1 MKATKVFGKKVIGI
15 VVVALFMLAGCG
27 NNGQEA
33 YDTAMEKGIQS
44 VVSEEYAKA
53 EVSFELAL
61 ESNKEDKKAT
71 LYLNQVQNYVQAK
84 AEFEKK
90 AYSSARKTLEKVLK
104 SKDGLKEI
112 LKAADKLNQ
121 EIEAIQKEVSVTEEK
136 LAEATRLTDA
146 KSYQESNGI
155 LDQLLKQDLGQMASE
170 FKEKCEALKQKN
182 DTALEEASRQEQE
195 KETKEAAEAS
205 AQAPAKLISN
215 KDDAFNYIQV
225 KMPQAGNLT
234 YISYE
239 GGIYLFSAESG
250 LAEWHISVDEAGNLT
265 EEVVKDLS
273 PLANSDTDG
282 WAPGVKESA
291 ILSIKE
297 NGYLAQDAVEG
308 VNYYFSSTDDTY
320 TQLIGEFPGSST
332 MAYIVG
338 INKKTGDY
346 HG

>member
-1 MKATKVFGKKVIGI
+1 MNQKKAVGI
-15 VVVALFMLAGCG
+15 KQISLFFFTLLLIVGCG
-27 NNGQEA
+27 NKGQEA

-84 AEFEKK
+84 TEFDKK
-90 AYSSARKTLEKVLK
+90 DYSSAQKTLEKVLK
-104 SKDGLKEI
+104 PKDRLKEI
-112 LKAADKLNQ
+112 KKAADKLNQ
-121 EIEAIQKEVSVTEEK
+121 EIKAIQKEVSANDEK
-136 LAEATRLTDA
+136 LAEATQLSEA

-155 LDQLLKQDLGQMASE
+155 LDQLLKQDLGQMASD

-182 DTALEEASRQEQE
+182 DTALGEASQQAQE
-195 KETKEAAEAS
+195 KETKEFAEAS
-205 AQAPAKLISN
+205 AQVPEKLINN

-239 GGIYLFSAESG
+239 EGIYHFSAESG

-265 EEVVKDLS
+265 EEVVKDTS
-273 PLANSDTDG
+273 PLASSDMDG
-282 WAPGVKESA
+282 WAPGVKEAVIASV
-291 ILSIKE
+291 KE
-297 NGYLAQDAVEG
+297 RGYLSQDAVEG
-308 VNYYFSSTDDTY
+308 VDYYFSNKDDTY
-320 TQLIGEFPGSST
+320 THLSGKLPGGSEILP
-332 MAYIVG
+332 IVTV
-338 INKKTGDY
+338 NKQSGDY

>member
-1 MKATKVFGKKVIGI
+1 MKATKVFGKKIIGI

-27 NNGQEA
+27 NKGQEA

-84 AEFEKK
+84 TEFEKK
-90 AYSSARKTLEKVLK
+90 DYSSAQKTLEKVLK
-104 SKDGLKEI
+104 SKDGLKQI

-121 EIEAIQKEVSVTEEK
+121 KIEAIQKEVSATEEK

-182 DTALEEASRQEQE
+182 DTALEEASQQAQE
-195 KETKEAAEAS
+195 KEAKEAAEAS
-205 AQAPAKLISN
+205 PQVPAKLISN
-215 KDDAFNYIQV
+215 KDEAFNYVQV

-239 GGIYLFSAESG
+239 AGIYLFSAESG

-273 PLANSDTDG
+273 PLASSDTDG

-308 VNYYFSSTDDTY
+308 VNYYFSNRDDTY
-320 TQLIGEFPGSST
+320 TQLIGELPGGSEKLP
-332 MAYIVG
+332 IVT